1 MALTE
6 SKSIGL
12 GGLIKKFSLPGIDG
26 AIYTHDSWP
35 DARALIIVFMC
46 NHCPYV
52 QAVWL
57 RLIKFQEQY
66 GLRGVQIVGI
76 NSNDDATYPE
86 DSFENMKK
94 YASER
99 GQNFPYLRDETQE
112 VAKAFGAVCTPD
124 IFVYNKERMLV
135 YHGRFDDNW
144 KDENSVKTHDLK
156 DAVDAVLAGVAPKAG
171 QMSSMGCSIKWKESL
186 L

>member
-6 SKSIGL
+6 SKTVPL
-12 GGLIKKFSLPGIDG
+12 GSLIKKFSLPGIDG
-26 AIYTHDSWP
+26 ETYTHDSWP
-35 DARALIIVFMC
+35 NAKALVIIFMC

-52 QAVWL
+52 QALWP
-57 RLIKFQEQY
+57 RLIKFQAKY
-66 GLRGVQIVGI
+66 GLKGAQLIGI
-76 NSNDDATYPE
+76 NSNDSANYPE
-86 DSFENMKK
+86 DNFENMKK

-112 VAKAFGAVCTPD
+112 VAKEFGATCTPD
-124 IFVYNKERMLV
+124 IFVYDSQRMLV

-144 KDENSVKTHDLK
+144 KDENAVKTHDLE
-156 DAVDAVLAGVAPKAG
+156 DAIDAVLAGSAPREG